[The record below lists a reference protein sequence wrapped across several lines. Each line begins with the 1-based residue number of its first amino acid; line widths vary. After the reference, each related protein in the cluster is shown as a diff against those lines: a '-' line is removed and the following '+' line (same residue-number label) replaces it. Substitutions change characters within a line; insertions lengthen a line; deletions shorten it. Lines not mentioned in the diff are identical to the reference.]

1 MDWRTEGN
9 RAEWAVDA
17 AAAAIFAAAVGF
29 ALWAAAVGAGQAAAC
44 IAAAFLV
51 AAYGLRQVSAGTP
64 SYALPDFPPATF
76 EPVPA
81 AEDEVTG
88 ELILEDALA
97 EVSPDARVVRLFGP
111 SQSQFSSQP
120 IAVPPDASQALSEA
134 LAELRRSLH

>member
-17 AAAAIFAAAVGF
+17 AAAAMFAAAVGF
-29 ALWAAAVGAGQAAAC
+29 ALRAAALGAGQATAC

-51 AAYGLRQVSAGTP
+51 AAYGLRQVPAGTQ
-64 SYALPDFPPATF
+64 SYALPDFPLATF
-76 EPVPA
+76 EPAPA
-81 AEDEVTG
+81 AQDDATG
-88 ELILEDALA
+88 ELILEDRLA

-111 SQSQFSSQP
+111 SQSHLSCHPGS
-120 IAVPPDASQALSEA
+120 APPDASQALSEA